1 MENWKLILKELT
13 RHIPFTILGA
23 ITGVII
29 MVVIVFFNT
38 PRETSSALFYTL
50 HPAHVILSAMT
61 TTAMYRLRGKGAIWK
76 AIIIGYTGSIGIAT
90 LSDAVIPYLG
100 GTLLNVTMEFHL
112 PFIETEIS
120 PLFGI
125 AEWQLVN
132 GAAILGIAIGYW
144 KPATR
149 FPHYGHVLLSTW
161 ASLFNFTAFGI
172 ANWIPLLPFIFI
184 FLFLAV
190 WLPCCLSDIVYPLL
204 FIGKVRSHHH

>member
-1 MENWKLILKELT
+1 MEKWKLIFRELT

-23 ITGVII
+23 ITGIII
-29 MVVIVFFNT
+29 MVVIVYCKP
-38 PRETSSALFYTL
+38 PREISSALFYTL

-100 GTLLNVTMEFHL
+100 GTLLNVSMEFHL

-125 AEWQLVN
+125 AEWQLVKESSRDFSGGVAKNDNNYDDNPGNRPQN
-132 GAAILGIAIGYW
+132 GERDVTGKFFDYQLPVFHFGYRLVSYIL
-144 KPATR
+144 
-149 FPHYGHVLLSTW
+149 FTW
-161 ASLFNFTAFGI
+161 VGQTSS
-172 ANWIPLLPFIFI
+172 P
-184 FLFLAV
+184 
-190 WLPCCLSDIVYPLL
+190 
-204 FIGKVRSHHH
+204 